1 MKKTILIFTLLL
13 SGAMSSYGQVAT
25 DFNVLDCSGNPHHL
39 FAELDAGKVVV
50 INWVMPCEF
59 CIASSLDAYVA
70 VNSFSTSHPGRVLYY
85 LADDFADNTCQT
97 LTAWGNN
104 FGFTNCPK
112 FSDAAISMDDYG
124 GFGMPKIVVVG
135 GNHHQVY
142 FNKENSTAGIY
153 AAINKALIGE
163 NTLGLEQHN
172 PSGLTITTYPNPAVS
187 SVNVTYRL
195 NKSSMVRINVTDMP
209 GRIVRTSS
217 GQMDAG
223 KHGLEFET
231 STLSNGIYFIE
242 VATEFGKESTRFTV
256 SH

>member
-1 MKKTILIFTLLL
+1 MLL
-13 SGAMSSYGQVAT
+13 SGVMSSYGQIAT

-70 VNSFSTSHPGRVLYY
+70 VNSYSGSHPGRVLYY
-85 LADDFADNTCQT
+85 LADDFADNPCPTI
-97 LTAWGNN
+97 TAWGNN
-104 FGFTNCPK
+104 FGLTDCPK

-124 GFGMPKIVVVG
+124 GFGMPKIVVLG

-142 FNKENSTAGIY
+142 FNKENSTEGIY
-153 AAINKALIGE
+153 AAINQALIGE
-163 NTLGLEQHN
+163 NTLGQEKHRLSDIN
-172 PSGLTITTYPNPAVS
+172 LASFPNPANS
-187 SVNVTYRL
+187 SVHVTFRL
-195 NKSSMVRINVTDMP
+195 NKSSMVRINVTDMF
-209 GRIVRTSS
+209 GKVIRTSV

-223 KHGLEFET
+223 NHEQEFDV
-231 STLSNGIYFIE
+231 SSLSHGIYFIE
-242 VATEFGKESTRFTV
+242 LDTELGTDITRIVV